1 MVRKLFTVLSVIIA
15 YIIIGILEV
24 HADMGAVIEIPI
36 SLVSDKDTSVKYFVR
51 GIEGDEPLPEG
62 SSGEYIFSLSGSEDI
77 MLPIEFKEEGIY
89 KYSVSCSENYTWSI
103 DIYVYHSGYSVVI
116 LNEDGKKVD
125 GINLSLDSESSNSIE
140 SVENM
145 PKTGDNSLIG
155 SYMGILVVAVAVGV
169 VALRRVRCE

>member
-1 MVRKLFTVLSVIIA
+1 
-15 YIIIGILEV
+15 
-24 HADMGAVIEIPI
+24 
-36 SLVSDKDTSVKYFVR
+36 
-51 GIEGDEPLPEG
+51 
-62 SSGEYIFSLSGSEDI
+62 

-103 DIYVYHSGYSVVI
+103 DIYVYQSGYNVVI

-125 GINLSLDSESSNSIE
+125 GINLSLDSKSSESIE

-155 SYMGILVVAVAVGV
+155 CYMGILVVAVAVGV
-169 VALRRVRCE
+169 VALRRIRCE

>member
-1 MVRKLFTVLSVIIA
+1 MVRKLFTVISVIIV
-15 YIIIGILEV
+15 YIIVGMLEV

-36 SLVSDKDTSVKYFVR
+36 SLVSDKNTSVEYFVR

-89 KYSVSCSENYTWSI
+89 KYRVSCSENYTWSI
-103 DIYVYHSGYSVVI
+103 DIYVYQSGYNVVI

-125 GINLSLDSESSNSIE
+125 GINLSLDSESSESIE

-169 VALRRVRCE
+169 VALRRIRCE